1 MYRWGMVGKCIGSDL
16 GQGRG
21 MYGGGEEE
29 QGSKGSIEAHLVMG
43 LQNDD
48 HLCIV
53 ND

>member
-1 MYRWGMVGKCIGSDL
+1 MVGKCIGSDL

-21 MYGGGEEE
+21 TYGGGEGE
-29 QGSKGSIEAHLVMG
+29 QGSKGSIEAHLVIG

-53 ND
+53 DNWGSK